1 MTKYYKLI
9 IVGALV
15 TFGFGNLNVAAQS
28 KIGHINSNDLLE
40 IMPERTKAA
49 ADVEAFAKQLE
60 MQLKN
65 MSAEYE
71 TKLREYQSQQAL
83 MTEPVRQTKVQ
94 EITDLESRI
103 QQFQLTAQES
113 LQKKESEILKPL
125 IDKARNA
132 INTVAKEKGYDYI
145 LDTGLGVV
153 LFFDTG
159 DDILPLVKKKLGL

>member
-1 MTKYYKLI
+1 MTKHYKLI
-9 IVGALV
+9 IVGALM
-15 TFGFGNLNVAAQS
+15 TFGLGNLNVSAQS
-28 KIGHINSNDLLE
+28 KIGHINSNNLLE
-40 IMPERTKAA
+40 LMPERTKAA
-49 ADVEAFAKQLE
+49 AEVEAFAKQLE
-60 MQLKN
+60 SQLKN

-71 TKLREYQSQQAL
+71 TKLRDYQSQQAL

-153 LFFDTG
+153 LYFDTG
-159 DDILPLVKKKLGL
+159 DDILPLVKQKLGL

>member
-15 TFGFGNLNVAAQS
+15 TFGFGNLNVTAQS

-71 TKLREYQSQQAL
+71 TKLREYQSQQSL

>member
-1 MTKYYKLI
+1 MIKHTKLLFLGTLI
-9 IVGALV
+9 LFGLGNPDV
-15 TFGFGNLNVAAQS
+15 TAQS
-28 KIGHINSNDLLE
+28 KIGHINSNELLE
-40 IMPERTKAA
+40 AMPERTKAA
-49 ADVEAFAKQLE
+49 SDIETFAKQLE
-60 MQLKN
+60 GQLKN

-103 QQFQLTAQES
+103 QQFQQTAQES

-125 IDKARNA
+125 IDKAKNA
-132 INTVAKEKGYDYI
+132 INAVAKDKGYDYI

-153 LFFDTG
+153 LYSDTG
-159 DDILPLVKKKLGL
+159 DDILPLVKKSLGL

>member
-15 TFGFGNLNVAAQS
+15 TFGFGNLNVTAQS

-125 IDKARNA
+125 IDKAKNA

>member
-15 TFGFGNLNVAAQS
+15 TFGFGNLNVTAQS

-71 TKLREYQSQQAL
+71 TKLREYQSQQSL

-125 IDKARNA
+125 IDKAKNA

>member
-1 MTKYYKLI
+1 MVKLSKLI
-9 IVGALV
+9 IVGALM
-15 TFGFGNLNVAAQS
+15 FIGLGNLDVLAQS
-28 KIGHINSNDLLE
+28 KIGHINSNELLE
-40 IMPERTKAA
+40 SMPERTKAA
-49 ADVEAFAKQLE
+49 TNVEAFAKQLE
-60 MQLKN
+60 TQLKN

-103 QQFQLTAQES
+103 QQFQQTAQES

-125 IDKARNA
+125 IEKARNA
-132 INTVAKEKGYDYI
+132 INAVAKEKGYDYI

-153 LFFDTG
+153 LFSDTG